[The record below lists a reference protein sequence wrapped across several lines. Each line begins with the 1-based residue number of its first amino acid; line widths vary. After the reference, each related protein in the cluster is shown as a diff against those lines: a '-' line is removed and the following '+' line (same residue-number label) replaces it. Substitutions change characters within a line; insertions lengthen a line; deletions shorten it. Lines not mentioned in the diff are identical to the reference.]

1 MHWTFDRR
9 DRLRALAR
17 RAAEMA
23 EHLRLEILD
32 APRGSDARR
41 AARLRL
47 DLAEGR
53 LRRLRLLARVARY
66 NARVYA

>member
-1 MHWTFDRR
+1 MPWTFDRR

-47 DLAEGR
+47 DLVEK
-53 LRRLRLLARVARY
+53 RLRLLARVARH